1 MVTEKNE
8 SDFFAALADAKQSY
22 IDDGL
27 LKPRTLWQ
35 YLENWA
41 RDYHQHTA
49 LVDGDE
55 RLSYQALKESAEQV
69 AAGLQQQGIG
79 AGDTVLVQL
88 PNSNHFVV
96 LCFALF
102 RIGAWPIMAMPA
114 HREKDIN
121 ALCQQA
127 QPVAYVVPDS
137 FLGFNYQ
144 VLADHISQQHPC
156 IRTVIVDGKSKNH
169 FTFDQLHSSRPLAT
183 ETPQPGPTD
192 VALLLLSGGTT
203 GTPKLIP
210 RTHAD
215 YAFNAIESAKVCGM
229 SPQSVYLAAL
239 PVSHNFPLACPGI
252 LGTLSVGG
260 KVVMAKTAGDDEAFA
275 LIEQE
280 KVTITALVPPLAKL
294 WLEAKEWDET
304 DISSLQV
311 LQIGGSRLEEK
322 VARQITPILG
332 CQLQQVFGMAEG
344 LLCYTRLG
352 DDIET
357 VATTQGKP
365 LSTADQ
371 IRILAPDG
379 SPAAPGEAGE
389 LLTKGPYTIKGYY
402 LAEEHNKKTFT
413 QEGFYQSGDLVRQTA
428 NGYLIVEGRLKE
440 QINRA
445 GEKIAIAEIEELL
458 AEHPDVIDCVLIP
471 VPDERLGERSCA
483 FVISDNPACNLQQVQ
498 QFLTQH
504 GLPRYKQPD
513 QLEHIAM
520 WPLTTVGKVNK
531 QALNQLAIEND

>member
-1 MVTEKNE
+1 M
-8 SDFFAALADAKQSY
+8 
-22 IDDGL
+22 DDGL
-27 LKPRTLWQ
+27 LESRTLWQ
-35 YLENWA
+35 CLETWA
-41 RDYHQHTA
+41 RDYPQYTA
-49 LVDGDE
+49 LVDGNE
-55 RLSYQALKESAEQV
+55 HLSYRVLKESAEQV

-114 HREKDIN
+114 HRKKDIN

-144 VLADHISQQHPC
+144 ALADHISQQHPC
-156 IRTVIVDGKSKNH
+156 IRTVIVDGKSTGNL
-169 FTFDQLHSSRPLAT
+169 TFEQLLHSATLAAD
-183 ETPQPGPTD
+183 TPQPAPTD
-192 VALLLLSGGTT
+192 IALLLLSGGTT

-215 YAFNAIESAKVCGM
+215 YTFNAIESAKVCGM

-239 PVSHNFPLACPGI
+239 PVGHNFTLACPGI

-260 KVVMAKTAGDDEAFA
+260 KVVMAKTAGNDEAFT

-322 VARQITPILG
+322 VARQITPTLG

-379 SPAAPGEAGE
+379 SPVAQGETGE

-402 LAEEHNKKTFT
+402 LAEEHNKKAFT

-445 GEKIAIAEIEELL
+445 GEKISIAEIEELM
-458 AEHPDVIDCVLIP
+458 AEHPDVIDCILIP

-483 FVISDNPACNLQQVQ
+483 FVISNNPACDLKQVQ
-498 QFLTQH
+498 RFLTQH

-520 WPLTTVGKVNK
+520 WPLTTVGKINK
-531 QALNQLAIEND
+531 QALSQLAIEND

>member
-1 MVTEKNE
+1 
-8 SDFFAALADAKQSY
+8 
-22 IDDGL
+22 
-27 LKPRTLWQ
+27 
-35 YLENWA
+35 
-41 RDYHQHTA
+41 
-49 LVDGDE
+49 
-55 RLSYQALKESAEQV
+55 
-69 AAGLQQQGIG
+69 
-79 AGDTVLVQL
+79 
-88 PNSNHFVV
+88 
-96 LCFALF
+96 
-102 RIGAWPIMAMPA
+102 
-114 HREKDIN
+114 
-121 ALCQQA
+121 
-127 QPVAYVVPDS
+127 
-137 FLGFNYQ
+137 
-144 VLADHISQQHPC
+144 
-156 IRTVIVDGKSKNH
+156 
-169 FTFDQLHSSRPLAT
+169 
-183 ETPQPGPTD
+183 
-192 VALLLLSGGTT
+192 
-203 GTPKLIP
+203 
-210 RTHAD
+210 
-215 YAFNAIESAKVCGM
+215 M

-260 KVVMAKTAGDDEAFA
+260 KVVMAKTADDDEAFA

-322 VARQITPILG
+322 VARQITPTLG

-357 VATTQGKP
+357 VVTTQGKP
-365 LSTADQ
+365 LSTTDQ

-379 SPAAPGEAGE
+379 SPVAPGEAGE

-402 LAEEHNKKTFT
+402 LAEEHNKKAFT
-413 QEGFYQSGDLVRQTA
+413 QEGFYRSGDLVRQTA

-483 FVISDNPACNLQQVQ
+483 FVISDNPVCDLQQVQ

-513 QLEHIAM
+513 RLEHIAI

-531 QALNQLAIEND
+531 QALSQLAIENN

>member
-1 MVTEKNE
+1 MVKEKNE
-8 SDFFAALADAKQSY
+8 SGFIAALADAKQSY
-22 IDDGL
+22 IDDGVL
-27 LKPRTLWQ
+27 PPLTLWQ
-35 YLENWA
+35 WLEIWA
-41 RDYHQHTA
+41 RNYHQHTA

-55 RLSYQALKESAEQV
+55 YLSYQGLKESAEYV

-102 RIGAWPIMAMPA
+102 RLGAKPIMAMPA

-127 QPVAYVVPDS
+127 QPVAYVVPDH

-156 IRTVIVDGKSKNH
+156 IRTVIIDGKSANH
-169 FTFDQLHSSRPLAT
+169 LTFEQFLHSAPLDPDT
-183 ETPQPGPTD
+183 LQPSPTNI
-192 VALLLLSGGTT
+192 ALLLLSGGTT

-215 YAFNAIESAKVCGM
+215 YAFNAIESAKVCKM

-239 PVSHNFPLACPGI
+239 PISHNFPLACPGI

-260 KVVMAKTAGDDEAFA
+260 KVVMAKTAGDDEAFS

-294 WLEAKEWDET
+294 WLETKEWDET
-304 DISSLQV
+304 DISSLQL

-322 VARQITPILG
+322 VARQIKPILG

-344 LLCYTRLG
+344 LLCYTRLD

-371 IRILAPDG
+371 IQILAPDG
-379 SPAAPGEAGE
+379 SPVSPGEAGE

-402 LAEEHNKKTFT
+402 LAEEHNKKAFT

-458 AEHPDVIDCVLIP
+458 VEHPDVIDCILIP

-483 FVISDNPACNLQQVQ
+483 FVISDNPAFDLQQVQ
-498 QFLTQH
+498 QYLTQH

-520 WPLTTVGKVNK
+520 WPLTTVSKVNK
-531 QALNQLAIEND
+531 QALSQLAIEND

>member
-35 YLENWA
+35 CLEIWA

-49 LVDGDE
+49 LVDGNE
-55 RLSYQALKESAEQV
+55 RLSYQVLKESAEQV

-79 AGDTVLVQL
+79 AKDTVLVQL
-88 PNSNHFVV
+88 PNSNHFAV

-114 HREKDIN
+114 HRGKDID
-121 ALCQQA
+121 ALCQQV
-127 QPVAYVVPDS
+127 QPVAYVVPDN

-144 VLADHISQQHPC
+144 ALADHISQQHPC
-156 IRTVIVDGKSKNH
+156 IRTVIVDGKGTGNL
-169 FTFDQLHSSRPLAT
+169 TFEQLLHSAPLAAD
-183 ETPQPGPTD
+183 TPQPNPTD
-192 VALLLLSGGTT
+192 IALLLLSGGTT

-239 PVSHNFPLACPGI
+239 PVGHNFPLACPGI

-280 KVTITALVPPLAKL
+280 KVTITALVPPLVKL

-322 VARQITPILG
+322 VARQITPTLG

-371 IRILAPDG
+371 IRIQAPDG
-379 SPAAPGEAGE
+379 SPVAQGEIGE

-402 LAEEHNKKTFT
+402 LAEEHNKKAFT

-445 GEKIAIAEIEELL
+445 GEKIAIAEIEELM

-483 FVISDNPACNLQQVQ
+483 FVITNNPACDLKQVQ

-531 QALNQLAIEND
+531 QALSQLAIEND